1 MKAISRRDYGRQA
14 AGFTLIELM
23 IVLAIIAIL
32 TVIAYPSYQ
41 RYIVKSNRQAARS
54 MVYAI
59 ADRQEQFF
67 LDNKAY
73 AVDLSTLGYT
83 DDTIYVG
90 RDGQLS
96 GAGAEDLIYSLQIV
110 DAADTSYTVLAEPQ
124 GTQADRDTD
133 CGNLSLTSSGQRD
146 RSGDGE
152 NCW

>member
-1 MKAISRRDYGRQA
+1 MKTISRRDCNRQA
-14 AGFTLIELM
+14 AGFSLIELM

-41 RYIVKSNRQAARS
+41 RYIVRSNRQAARS

-73 AVDLSTLGYT
+73 AANLSTLGYA
-83 DDTIYVG
+83 DDPIYVG
-90 RDGQLS
+90 RDGQL
-96 GAGAEDLIYSLQIV
+96 AGKDAENLIYSLQIV
-110 DAADTSYTVLAEPQ
+110 AAADTSYTVMAKPV
-124 GTQADRDTD
+124 GVQADRDAE

-146 RSGDGE
+146 QSGGGE

>member
-73 AVDLSTLGYT
+73 AADLSTLGYT

-110 DAADTSYTVLAEPQ
+110 DAADTSYTVLAEPE
-124 GTQADRDTD
+124 GVQADRDTD

>member
-1 MKAISRRDYGRQA
+1 MKTISRRDYNRQA
-14 AGFTLIELM
+14 SGFTLIELM
-23 IVLAIIAIL
+23 IVLVIVSIL
-32 TVIAYPSYQ
+32 TAIAYPSYQ

-54 MVYAI
+54 MIYAI

-73 AVDLSTLGYT
+73 AADLSTLGYA

-96 GAGAEDLIYSLQIV
+96 GEDADDLIYSLQIV
-110 DAADTSYTVLAEPQ
+110 DAADTSYTVMAEPE
-124 GTQADRDTD
+124 GVQADRDTD

-146 RSGDGE
+146 QSGDGE